1 VVCPE
6 RFKLLNLITLTF
18 GLLQN
23 SPFLF
28 QDAIDVGIA
37 PTIADEHGIP
47 KATLVD
53 HSNLFKHTPRRSV
66 AGIGCCVDT
75 VEKDILEGK
84 IDK

>member
-1 VVCPE
+1 
-6 RFKLLNLITLTF
+6 LNSLNLITLTF
-18 GLLQN
+18 APLQN

-28 QDAIDVGIA
+28 QDAVNVGIA
-37 PTIADEHGIP
+37 PTIADKHGIP
-47 KATLVD
+47 KAALVG
-53 HSNLFKHTPRRSV
+53 HSDLFKHTPRRNV